1 MKLTSTNIAPPLS
14 PPPPGE
20 YTEPPVWLQR
30 ILVSIYV
37 LFCMTLGMALV
48 TLPWIGNWFDEGL
61 VAQWPALQHVLQLGF
76 VRGAISGLGFI
87 DIWVGVLEAV
97 NYRDHRPPAPGTAP
111 GLTGIS
117 NDGHQ

>member
-1 MKLTSTNIAPPLS
+1 M
-14 PPPPGE
+14 
-20 YTEPPVWLQR
+20 WLQR

-48 TLPWIGNWFDEGL
+48 TLPWLGNWFDDGL
-61 VAQWPALQHVLQLGF
+61 VAHWPALQHFLQLGF
-76 VRGAISGLGFI
+76 VRGAISGLGLI
-87 DIWVGVLEAV
+87 DIWLGVLEAV
-97 NYRDHRPPAPGTAP
+97 HYRGHRPPAPNPAP

>member
-1 MKLTSTNIAPPLS
+1 LKLTSSNLAPPAS

-48 TLPWIGNWFDEGL
+48 TLPWLGNWFEDGL
-61 VAQWPALQHVLQLGF
+61 VARWPALQHLLQNGF
-76 VRGAISGLGFI
+76 VRGAISGLGFV
-87 DIWVGVLEAV
+87 DIWLGVMEAV
-97 NYRDHRPPAPGTAP
+97 TYRDHRPAQPGAAP

-117 NDGHQ
+117 NDGQQ

>member
-1 MKLTSTNIAPPLS
+1 M
-14 PPPPGE
+14 
-20 YTEPPVWLQR
+20 WLQR

-37 LFCMTLGMALV
+37 LFCMTLGMALL
-48 TLPWIGNWFDEGL
+48 TLPWLGSWFEDGL
-61 VAQWPALQHVLQLGF
+61 VTRWPTLQHLLQLGF
-76 VRGAISGLGFI
+76 VRGAISGLGLI

-97 NYRDHRPPAPGTAP
+97 NYRDHRPPAPNPAP